1 MGDKKEFFRKGEFC
15 GEIVKGLKG
24 MEGRSFKEGRV
35 CVWNWDGE
43 WGGKGGSRNEEGKC
57 LLLNNII
64 NLKE

>member
-1 MGDKKEFFRKGEFC
+1 M
-15 GEIVKGLKG
+15 KGLKG